1 MQLKNGTYKI
11 TPFRVD
17 RCTTIISFKVVVPDE
32 AEIQDEIISL
42 SYFGEY
48 CPDNSLR
55 GYQLEYLLQ
64 NSDRYQI
71 HQIMEKGTIKNYEN
85 TRTA

>member
-1 MQLKNGTYKI
+1 MRLKNGTYSI
-11 TPFRVD
+11 PPFRND
-17 RCTTIISFKVVVPDE
+17 RCTTIISFKVIVPDE
-32 AEIQDEIISL
+32 IETKGEIIYL

-48 CPDNSLR
+48 CPDRSMR

-71 HQIMEKGTIKNYEN
+71 HQIMEQGTIRNYEIS
-85 TRTA
+85 RTA